1 MGNKY
6 KFYYNGNE
14 VIAVS
19 TFAGK
24 TIKAKAKCNPEDV
37 FDVEKGKQ
45 LAAAR
50 CNLKIAKKRE
60 DRADYKLFEA
70 ETAYDEAEEHYIK
83 MKDYSDDSY
92 KARIKAEEEL
102 DNILK
107 SL

>member
-24 TIKAKAKCNPEDV
+24 TIKAKVKCNPEDV

-60 DRADYKLFEA
+60 EIINYLKQKQLMTRRK
-70 ETAYDEAEEHYIK
+70 
-83 MKDYSDDSY
+83 
-92 KARIKAEEEL
+92 
-102 DNILK
+102 NIILR
-107 SL
+107 